1 MYVNSTGIKYKWKR
15 NSSEKMIQIVI
26 DEKSVF
32 LFYVPVR
39 LDPRTMEKYSVMIY
53 TAQRP
58 LEHKGKS
65 ARQIPKESYLTNIFV
80 IGIGVDFS
88 AV

>member
-26 DEKSVF
+26 HEKKCIPVLCTCAFRPQNNGEVF
-32 LFYVPVR
+32 SNDLH
-39 LDPRTMEKYSVMIY
+39 S
-53 TAQRP
+53 TAPPGAQ
-58 LEHKGKS
+58 GKS